1 MKIRIM
7 GTSEEL
13 TAAEEYYKALRNEPY
28 VNYVEISRRYP
39 NRNDSTL
46 SRIYVEVAC
55 WKDCPSDTLMLRGNY
70 GKDTTR

>member
-13 TAAEEYYKALRNEPY
+13 TAAEEYYKALRSELY

-39 NRNDSTL
+39 NRNDST
-46 SRIYVEVAC
+46 A
-55 WKDCPSDTLMLRGNY
+55 
-70 GKDTTR
+70 GKTALAIRLC

>member
-28 VNYVEISRRYP
+28 VNYVE
-39 NRNDSTL
+39 
-46 SRIYVEVAC
+46 VAC

-70 GKDTTR
+70 GKDKTR